1 MLVRYRNM
9 LMYYKYDEFSMY
21 KAMGFAAKN
30 EENGNSFVC
39 IQHKFARTARACAD
53 THQRTFA
60 LIQHL
65 IHLQR
70 IHKTKTNEW
79 HLMLTVSTDSPKTT
93 TKTTRKPNEC
103 MITYRRAIDHRS
115 LGFCYFF
122 WLLCGKIETSS
133 FLHAFCRK
141 HESLENVASGST
153 PRSCN

>member
-30 EENGNSFVC
+30 EENGNSFVY
-39 IQHKFARTARACAD
+39 IQHKFARTAQACAD
-53 THQRTFA
+53 AHQRTFA

-70 IHKTKTNEW
+70 IHTQKKTNEW

-93 TKTTRKPNEC
+93 TTTTTRKSNEC
-103 MITYRRAIDHRS
+103 MSTYRRAIDHRS

-122 WLLCGKIETSS
+122 FGFYVAKSKLVVS
-133 FLHAFCRK
+133 FTRF
-141 HESLENVASGST
+141 VA
-153 PRSCN
+153 NMNHLKM